1 VVRLA
6 GLVRS
11 GLLDLSHFEV
21 TEFPLEN
28 ANNAV
33 EHAAAN
39 GGPFRMTVLRP

>member
-1 VVRLA
+1 MA

-21 TEFPLEN
+21 TEFALDN
-28 ANNAV
+28 ANDAV

-39 GGPFRMTVLRP
+39 GGPFRLTVLRP